1 MSITELLFMI
11 FSIVNLLFEIL
22 ILVNKYLTMRFFQ
35 ALLIVLFFQLSF
47 SQVYKTSEPLAH
59 TYSIV
64 ARDSVTGNI
73 GVAVQSHWFSV
84 GSVVTYG
91 KAGVG
96 VVATQSF
103 VNPSYGQKG
112 LVLME
117 QGLSPQQALDALLAN
132 DSGEMFRQVAFLN
145 TKGEVA
151 THTGSSCI
159 EAAGHT
165 QGKNFSVQ
173 ANMMLNNTVWDAMAT
188 AFETYKGDFSD
199 RIIAGLKAAQ
209 NEKGDI
215 RGSQSAAILIVKG
228 EATGNSWED
237 IVMDLRVEDNPDPI
251 QELERLVKVHKAY
264 NFMNNGDLAM
274 EAGDTKKAE
283 NLYLKAQ
290 NLFPDNLEMKF
301 WYAINLLNNKDFEKA
316 HPILKEIFE
325 QDNNWKILTS
335 RIVKNKLLII
345 SEEQLQK
352 VMKL

>member
-1 MSITELLFMI
+1 MKSLQFI
-11 FSIVNLLFEIL
+11 F
-22 ILVNKYLTMRFFQ
+22 
-35 ALLIVLFFQLSF
+35 VLFLSQMVF

-103 VNPSYGQKG
+103 VNPSYGPKG
-112 LVLME
+112 LALME
-117 QGLSPQQALDALLAN
+117 QGLSPQQALDILLTN
-132 DSGEMFRQVAFLN
+132 DKGEMFRQVAFLN
-145 TKGEVA
+145 TKGNVA

-159 EAAGHT
+159 EAAGHR

-173 ANMMLNNTVWDAMAT
+173 ANMMLNNTVWDAMAN
-188 AFETYKGDFSD
+188 AFETTKGNLSN
-199 RIIAGLKAAQ
+199 RMIAALKAAQ
-209 NEKGDI
+209 GEKGDI

-237 IVMDLRVEDNPDPI
+237 IVMDLRVEDNPNPVA
-251 QELERLVKVHKAY
+251 ELERLVNVQKAY
-264 NFMNNGDLAM
+264 DFMNNGDLAM
-274 EAGDTKKAE
+274 EAGDSKKAE
-283 NLYLKAQ
+283 ALYLSAQ
-290 NLFPDNLEMKF
+290 KMFPDNLEMKY
-301 WYAINLLNNKDFEKA
+301 WYAINLLNNKEFDKA
-316 HPILKEIFE
+316 HPILKDIFK
-325 QDNNWKILTS
+325 QDENWKTLTS

-345 SEEQLQK
+345 SEEELEK